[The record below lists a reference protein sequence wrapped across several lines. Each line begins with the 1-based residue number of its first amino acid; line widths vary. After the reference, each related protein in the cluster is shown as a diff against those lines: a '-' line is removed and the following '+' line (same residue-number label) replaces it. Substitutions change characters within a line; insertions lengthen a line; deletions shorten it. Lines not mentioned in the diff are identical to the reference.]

1 MKQLYTYF
9 LSLAILSG
17 ASAYGQ
23 SSGVAQKSYRKA
35 KKYYTKSDYLR
46 AIPYLKEAVNQ
57 DPENANYAFKLG
69 VAYFEST
76 DQRMALP
83 YFVRAYNYD
92 RSISKKLDYYM
103 SRSLHMNNKFEEA
116 ITHYQADLRNHEPG
130 SKLYIDTEMRIK
142 QCQNGLKMDPTVA
155 HINIKNLGDYVN
167 TKYPEY
173 SSAFAHDYTYMI
185 YTSRRPRNT
194 KRVVGLNHV
203 EDINEEVYEASLI
216 GEDWMKTRLFSKP
229 IPVWTHDASIS
240 ITEDGKTLIYYEDK
254 NYGDIF
260 FSQNVDGKWSK
271 KKSIGENINTK
282 FNEPSIFISADGET
296 MYYVS
301 DKPGG
306 MGMKD
311 LYVSHKGPDGEWEEG
326 SSMGSTINT
335 EYDEDSPFLT
345 PDGKRLFFSSR
356 GHNSIGGYDVFYSD
370 QQPDGSWS
378 KPKNLGYPYCSTGED
393 IYFVPLDNKGENF
406 YFSSDR
412 PGGFG
417 HMDIYQGSPFAPD
430 DFPTSIAGVVIDE
443 KTKKPVSDAVVK
455 LVNPYTNEEIAST
468 KVETATGGYSFSL
481 PECGV
486 KYKIDVVVPVK
497 EVAASNIPMELGA
510 PNVLAGTVVDDVSKR
525 PLEAV
530 VEMVDPVSGK
540 VMDQTKTNPSTG
552 HYFMPVESGRDYLI
566 RVKSNEYLPYYEEF
580 QVSPTGAVEAHRVE
594 IGLQRHL
601 ELNKFVIT
609 WQFFDVDK
617 DAIKRDYYGDLDNV
631 VEVLQKI
638 PTMKLKI
645 VGHTDSDASTEYNQ
659 SLSERR
665 AKAVADYLVSK
676 GVDAGRLKISG
687 AGETQPLYDNSDPET
702 KKWNRRVELFIED

>member
-1 MKQLYTYF
+1 MKQLYTY
-9 LSLAILSG
+9 LLTLALLSG
-17 ASAYGQ
+17 GLSTYGQ
-23 SSGVAQKSYRKA
+23 TGLAHKSYRKA

-57 DPENANYAFKLG
+57 DPENANYAYKLG
-69 VAYFEST
+69 VATFEAT
-76 DQRMALP
+76 DQRAALP
-83 YFVRAYNYD
+83 FFIRAYNND
-92 RSISKKLDYYM
+92 RNINSKLNFYLA
-103 SRSLHMNNKFEEA
+103 RSLHMNNKFEEA

-130 SKLYIDTEMRIK
+130 TKWYIDTQMRIK
-142 QCQNGLKMDPTVA
+142 QCENGMKMDPTVA
-155 HINIKNLGDYVN
+155 HVKIENLGDYVN

-173 SSAFAHDYTYMI
+173 SSAFAHDYSYMI

-194 KRVVGLNHV
+194 KRQVGLNHV
-203 EDINEEVYEASLI
+203 EDINEEVYEATKM
-216 GEDWMKTRLFSKP
+216 GDDWMKTKLFARP

-240 ITEDGKTLIYYEDK
+240 ITEDGNTLIYYEDK

-260 FSQNVDGKWSK
+260 VSHNVDGKWSK
-271 KKSIGENINTK
+271 KESIGEKINTK
-282 FNEPSIFISADGET
+282 FNEPSIFISPDGEM

-306 MGMKD
+306 SGMKD
-311 LYVSHKGPDGEWEEG
+311 LYVSRKGPDGEWEEG

-335 EYDEDSPFLT
+335 EYDEDAPFLT

-356 GHNSIGGYDVFYSD
+356 GHTAIGGYDVFYSD

-378 KPKNLGYPYCSTGED
+378 KPKNMGFPYCSTGED

-406 YFSSDR
+406 FFSSDR

-417 HMDIYQGSPFAPD
+417 HMDIYQGSPFTPD

-443 KTKKPVSDAVVK
+443 KTKKPVKDAVVN
-455 LVNPYTNEEIAST
+455 LVNPYTQEVVATT
-468 KVETATGGYSFSL
+468 KVETGTGGYSFSL

-486 KYKIDVVVPVK
+486 KYKLDVVVPVK
-497 EVAASNIPMELGA
+497 EVAATNIPVETGA

-540 VMDQTKTNPSTG
+540 VMDQTKTNPLTG
-552 HYFMPVESGRDYLI
+552 HYFLPVESGQDYLI

-580 QVSPTGAVEAHRVE
+580 QVSPTGSVEAHRVE
-594 IGLQRHL
+594 IGLQRQL

-617 DAIKRDYYGDLDNV
+617 HVIKQDYYGDLDNV
-631 VEVLQKI
+631 VEVLRKI
-638 PTMKLKI
+638 PDMKLRVI
-645 VGHTDSDASTEYNQ
+645 GHTDSDADDDYNQ
-659 SLSERR
+659 KLSERR
-665 AKAVADYLVSK
+665 AQAVADYLISK
-676 GVDAGRLKISG
+676 GIKADRLKVG
-687 AGETQPLYDNSDPET
+687 GEGEKTPLYDNTNPET